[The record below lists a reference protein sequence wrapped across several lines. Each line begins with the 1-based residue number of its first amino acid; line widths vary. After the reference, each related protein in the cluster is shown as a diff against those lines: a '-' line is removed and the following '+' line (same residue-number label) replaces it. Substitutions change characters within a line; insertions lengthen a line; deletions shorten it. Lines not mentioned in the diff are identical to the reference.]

1 MLRSQVL
8 RIEILLSQF
17 CVAFT
22 LTRVRRLRRYK
33 SYEFGCE
40 QRLEGIA
47 IVRSYQDC
55 SYYGECSYKTAHGT
69 QHVKQTVCL
78 ASYSRYI
85 TLQIDRKSR
94 QRAPC

>member
-8 RIEILLSQF
+8 RIEILLSHF
-17 CVAFT
+17 CVTFA
-22 LTRVRRLRRYK
+22 LIRVRRLRRYK

-78 ASYSRYI
+78 AIYLSHF
-85 TLQIDRKSR
+85 TV
-94 QRAPC
+94 